1 MTVAQSFKIYE
12 VLGKY
17 FSSNEDAKIVVSE
30 IEQIIESKIADKKD
44 VLAAKEDISKL
55 REDSLQLQL
64 AIEKRFNQLT
74 IWIGSTATALAGIII
89 AVSRMK

>member
-1 MTVAQSFKIYE
+1 MTAAQSLKIYE
-12 VLGKY
+12 ILGKH
-17 FSSNEDAKIVVSE
+17 FNNAEDARPVVTE